1 MNLFSNWHF
10 MRIVRALIAIWAV
23 FEFVNT
29 KEWTV
34 LFIGGFFAVQ
44 AILDIGCCG
53 ASGCAT
59 APQPNKQQELSTQE
73 VEYEEVK

>member
-1 MNLFSNWHF
+1 
-10 MRIVRALIAIWAV
+10 
-23 FEFVNT
+23 
-29 KEWTV
+29 V

-44 AILDIGCCG
+44 AIFDVGCCG

-59 APQPNKQQELSTQE
+59 APQPNKQQELSIQE

>member
-44 AILDIGCCG
+44 AIFHVAFNAHRSGAYRNMGCF
-53 ASGCAT
+53 
-59 APQPNKQQELSTQE
+59 
-73 VEYEEVK
+73 